1 MQEFDPRDPPA
12 RHAPRV
18 FVCLIGVAVLA
29 VAWQVLWGN
38 ERRLGGL
45 PFLDAATLAALRSE
59 AFARAEA
66 HPAAGRP
73 PQFDV
78 TSASS
83 EAVDEARK
91 LGTTVA
97 QGRMSDSLYDSALA
111 AGATPELTAQA
122 VQLFAHKLDF
132 SRDLHAGDRFRLVF
146 DHGATDL
153 GHAAKAGKLL
163 YAEIAT
169 DGEITRV
176 YRYQPAGA
184 AQAEFFDELGR
195 NIRSFLLQT
204 PVDGARISSGFGER
218 LHPILGYTRLH
229 QGIDFAAPVGAPVY
243 AAGDGVVEEARW
255 AGGYGRW
262 LKIRHGA
269 EWETGYGHLS
279 GWAVRPGEHVRQGQ
293 VVAYVGAT
301 GEATGPHLHYEVMM
315 DGRKINPKGAKSP
328 QGVALE
334 GRELVAFKAEETL
347 VDALLATAP
356 PSAVAVQLAQA
367 DAPSPSQIALRAS
380 QDISPDAG
388 LRLAQQ

>member
-12 RHAPRV
+12 RYAPRV
-18 FVCLIGVAVLA
+18 FACLAGVAVLA
-29 VAWQVLWGN
+29 AAWQVLWGN
-38 ERRLGGL
+38 ERHVGGL
-45 PFLDAATLAALRSE
+45 PFLDAATVAALRSE

-66 HPAAGRP
+66 HPASIRP
-73 PQFDV
+73 PQFNV
-78 TSASS
+78 RSASN
-83 EAVDEARK
+83 EAVDGALKIE
-91 LGTTVA
+91 TTVA

-146 DHGATDL
+146 DRGAADL
-153 GHAAKAGKLL
+153 GHAAKASELL

-169 DGEITRV
+169 DGEVTRV

-279 GWAVRPGEHVRQGQ
+279 GWAVRPGEHVHQGQ

-328 QGVALE
+328 LGVALE
-334 GRELVAFKAEETL
+334 GRELAAFKAEEAH
-347 VDALLATAP
+347 VDVLLASAP
-356 PSAVAVQLAQA
+356 PNVAVQLAQA
-367 DAPSPSQIALRAS
+367 DTPNAAQIALRAS
-380 QDISPDAG
+380 QDLSPDAG
-388 LRLAQQ
+388 LRLALQ

>member
-12 RHAPRV
+12 RYAPRALA
-18 FVCLIGVAVLA
+18 CLVGVAVLA
-29 VAWQVLWGN
+29 GACQVLWGN
-38 ERRLGGL
+38 ERHFGGL
-45 PFLDAATLAALRSE
+45 PFLDAATVAALRSE

-66 HPAAGRP
+66 HPAAVRP
-73 PQFDV
+73 PQFNV
-78 TSASS
+78 TSASG
-83 EAVDEARK
+83 EAVDEA
-91 LGTTVA
+91 LSLWTTVV

-111 AGATPELTAQA
+111 AGATPEMTAQV

-146 DHGATDL
+146 NRRVTESGQ
-153 GHAAKAGKLL
+153 AAKAGELL

-169 DGEITRV
+169 NGETTRV
-176 YRYQPAGA
+176 YRYQPDGA

-269 EWETGYGHLS
+269 AWETGYGHLS
-279 GWAVRPGEHVRQGQ
+279 GWAVGPGEHVRQGQ

-315 DGRKINPKGAKSP
+315 DGRKINPKGAKAP
-328 QGVALE
+328 LGVALE
-334 GRELVAFKAEETL
+334 GRELAAFKAEEAH
-347 VDALLATAP
+347 VDALLAKAP
-356 PSAVAVQLAQA
+356 PTSTVQLARA
-367 DAPSPSQIALRAS
+367 DALSASQIALRAS
-380 QDISPDAG
+380 QDVSPDAG
-388 LRLAQQ
+388 LRLAER